1 MHRRWRASE
10 WCRTR
15 SFVRRRIEGAGGSQD
30 SALQEGVGDEGRG
43 DLTVMSIT
51 DAAYGPLCRVR
62 RSCPVSHDVCI
73 ECLPLSSVSPL
84 PLPLCHSMTLPF
96 SWQTSQRTP

>member
-1 MHRRWRASE
+1 MHRRWRVSE

-51 DAAYGPLCRVR
+51 DATHGPLCRVR
-62 RSCPVSHDVCI
+62 LSCPLAHDACTENAHLSH
-73 ECLPLSSVSPL
+73 LSLLSPSPSV
-84 PLPLCHSMTLPF
+84 
-96 SWQTSQRTP
+96 TP